1 MVRKG
6 SIVRVDHPV
15 VQKKIDRSLKSS
27 IREGSFASTS
37 FSLGVSY
44 LSPFALAL
52 SATTVQMGILY
63 AIISLIPG
71 IVQLKAS
78 TLVEKFSRKKI
89 VLMGVMIRVLLWI
102 PIILTG
108 LLFYLDVPHT
118 IWILIGLIGLT
129 YTSAAIVNPVWF
141 SWMGSLVPDNGRG
154 KYFSKRNRASGFFGI
169 IAMISGALI
178 LDGAKDFGK
187 YYGNVLAFILLGF
200 GVLFSLAAI
209 AQFFSWNLLRKQYE
223 PRLKI
228 RKRDYF
234 TFKQFLNKCTSTP
247 FGRFT
252 LFRFI
257 LSLAVGISAP
267 FWAVYMIR
275 DLGFSYVWYMLITI
289 SSIIFQLIFLPLLG
303 KFSDRFGNVKLI
315 NVCSW
320 MIVTTPL
327 LWLLSTLLA
336 DVLMVKL
343 YLLFVPAIVGGFAWA
358 GYNLA
363 VNNYIYDAVS
373 SPKRSFGVSYMNLMV
388 GVGTFIGASIGSLLA
403 WINISFMNP
412 LLFIF
417 AASAVTRFF
426 VSAFGLRFLREVR
439 HVRKFSSEFLIK
451 EFQPV
456 RGIIREIHNFEH
468 LVDKVEHHV

>member
-275 DLGFSYVWYMLITI
+275 DLGFSYVWYMLVTV
-289 SSIIFQLIFLPLLG
+289 STIIFQLVFLPLLG
-303 KFSDRFGNVKLI
+303 KFSDRFGNIKLI
-315 NVCSW
+315 SICSW
-320 MIVTTPL
+320 LIVITPL
-327 LWLLSTLLA
+327 LWLVSALINDILL
-336 DVLMVKL
+336 LKL
-343 YLLFVPAIVGGFAWA
+343 YLLFA
-358 GYNLA
+358 
-363 VNNYIYDAVS
+363 NN
-373 SPKRSFGVSYMNLMV
+373 K
-388 GVGTFIGASIGSLLA
+388 
-403 WINISFMNP
+403 
-412 LLFIF
+412 
-417 AASAVTRFF
+417 
-426 VSAFGLRFLREVR
+426 
-439 HVRKFSSEFLIK
+439 
-451 EFQPV
+451 
-456 RGIIREIHNFEH
+456 
-468 LVDKVEHHV
+468 